1 MIVDT
6 RGIQAYKQVQTES
19 RSPLELVVMLYDGA
33 LAALAQATD
42 AADRK
47 DLRQRGRAISQA
59 LAIIG
64 TLQENLNVAEGGAV
78 AQELDRLYAY
88 AIVASSTSPPST
100 IAAPSPKSRSCSRA
114 CVTRGH
120 QIATNPSQLTA

>member
-1 MIVDT
+1 VIAET

-42 AADRK
+42 AADRQ

-64 TLQENLNVAEGGAV
+64 TLQENLNVVEGGAV

-88 AIVASSTSPPST
+88 AIGRLVDVTV
-100 IAAPSPKSRSCSRA
+100 KHDRSAISEIQKLLSGLRDA
-114 CVTRGH
+114 WQ
-120 QIATNPSQLTA
+120 QIATSPSPLTA